1 MERMYSTNEDG
12 ELIDSLQ
19 CKCRKESVARL
30 SQGESGYARLKE
42 KAVDIHRVC
51 VSNPPTI
58 CL

>member
-30 SQGESGYARLKE
+30 SQGESGYA
-42 KAVDIHRVC
+42 D
-51 VSNPPTI
+51 
-58 CL
+58 